1 MLDCEKTTRTN
12 YHHTHTTMKET
23 NSLYNTAKKTHSCW
37 VGQFCLLLT
46 FFFCEYIN
54 CCFCRCRK
62 NQTYKTIRKIRHF
75 VVSLLFLGFLHI
87 FTLVGIRH
95 LIPNVIGIT
104 GNGEREPITSS
115 TSSSNLKT
123 YS

>member
-54 CCFCRCRK
+54 CCFCKCRK

-75 VVSLLFLGFLHI
+75 VVSLLFLGFLQICWNRTFHPQCH
-87 FTLVGIRH
+87 R
-95 LIPNVIGIT
+95 IT
-104 GNGEREPITSS
+104 GNGEPIAGS
-115 TSSSNLKT
+115 TYSSNLKT
-123 YS
+123 YTHRKV